1 MKVEELKNYGKAYSD
16 TMAEN
21 SQALKKLFNKEGTKA
36 VRRHLGLLGSLRL
49 LLLTR
54 REKKRLASVDLT
66 PVKQKGLT
74 SDFITRMVIQNTALF
89 SAMTEITGKEKA
101 VAIHREAMD
110 RIAGPMNEIIQPS
123 VDQYKQMDNPF
134 QAFRDYNM
142 AFMAAEKNAG
152 LHDYEVIED
161 SDKAIAI
168 NITYCAFCEIPRLC
182 GIVEAC
188 DPGCYSDEVFFPGYL
203 EPLGMRFVRTK
214 TLASGGDCCDF
225 RWERIQRSI

>member
-1 MKVEELKNYGKAYSD
+1 MKVEELKNYGKAYSE

-21 SQALKKLFNKEGTKA
+21 SRALKKLFNKEGFRA
-36 VRRHLGLLGSLRL
+36 VRQHLGLLGSLRL

-54 REKKRLASVDLT
+54 RERKRLEGVDLAPVKKR
-66 PVKQKGLT
+66 GLT
-74 SDFITRMVIQNTALF
+74 SEFFIQQTIQNTALF

-101 VAIHREAMD
+101 LTIHHEVMD
-110 RIAGPMNEIIQPS
+110 RVAVPMNEIIQPS
-123 VDQYKQMDNPF
+123 VDQYKQMDNPPR
-134 QAFRDYNM
+134 AFSDYVM

-161 SDKAIAI
+161 SDKAIAF

-188 DPGCYSDEVFFPGYL
+188 EPGCYSDEVFYPGYL
-203 EPLGMRFVRTK
+203 EPLGMRFVQTK
-214 TLASGGDCCDF
+214 TLARGGDCCDF
-225 RWERIQRSI
+225 RFEKIQ

>member
-1 MKVEELKNYGKAYSD
+1 MKVEELKNYGKAYSE

-21 SQALKKLFNKEGTKA
+21 SRALKKLFNKEGFRA
-36 VRRHLGLLGSLRL
+36 VRQHLGLLGSLRL

-54 REKKRLASVDLT
+54 RERKRLAGVDLT
-66 PVKQKGLT
+66 PIKQKGLT
-74 SDFITRMVIQNTALF
+74 SDFLIRMAIENTALF

-110 RIAGPMNEIIQPS
+110 KIAGPMNDIIEPS
-123 VDQYKQMDNPF
+123 VDQFQQMEDPF
-134 QAFRDYNM
+134 KAYRDYLM
-142 AFMAAEKNAG
+142 AFFVAEKNAG

-168 NITYCAFCEIPRLC
+168 NVTYCAFCEIPRLC

-214 TLASGGDCCDF
+214 TLAREGDCCDF
-225 RWERIQRSI
+225 RWEKIQ